1 MEAMSKMNPHGWRCQ
16 DKRQP
21 GVTSRFTRQRRL
33 LPGMMIGLTLLAE
46 VVSVLPCAA
55 QGPWHAEDNL
65 LAQNTTPNSRRPP
78 VPPHWGGTPPFHEA
92 NPDFTAKRLKV
103 LNEQRQRSLVA
114 NTNKLLKLAKELNAE
129 VNGGQAGELTKAQ
142 LRKVSEIEKLARKVK
157 SEMSFGPV
165 GAQTIEP
172 SPFPP
177 LIR

>member
-1 MEAMSKMNPHGWRCQ
+1 M
-16 DKRQP
+16 
-21 GVTSRFTRQRRL
+21 
-33 LPGMMIGLTLLAE
+33 
-46 VVSVLPCAA
+46 
-55 QGPWHAEDNL
+55 
-65 LAQNTTPNSRRPP
+65 
-78 VPPHWGGTPPFHEA
+78 
-92 NPDFTAKRLKV
+92 